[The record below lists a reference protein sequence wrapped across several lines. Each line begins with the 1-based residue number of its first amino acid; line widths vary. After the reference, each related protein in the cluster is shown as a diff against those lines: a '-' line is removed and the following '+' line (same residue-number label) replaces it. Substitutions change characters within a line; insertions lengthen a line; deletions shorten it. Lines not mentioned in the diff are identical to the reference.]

1 MKSSKNILENHSG
14 FTLLEI
20 LLVVAIVAI
29 LVTMAV
35 PQISGTK
42 FSSYELSAMRAIRAV
57 GSAEQAYQNSY
68 GTFVPWN
75 SLQARNYI
83 SPSYMAGG
91 LSDKGRIAKHYSL
104 HIYIDGPIVTP
115 RGTRF
120 TGYSIV
126 AVPLPG
132 FGLRYFRMQ
141 EDGTI
146 EQSTNGSGGWE
157 VR

>member
-1 MKSSKNILENHSG
+1 MRSSKNILENQGG

-42 FSSYELSAMRAIRAV
+42 FSAYELSAMRAIRAV

-68 GTFVPWN
+68 GTFVPWG

-83 SPSYMAGG
+83 SPNYQVGG

-104 HIYIDGPIVTP
+104 RIYIDGPIVTP

-120 TGYSIV
+120 TGYSII

-141 EDGTI
+141 EDGTL
-146 EQSTNGSGGWE
+146 EQSSSGTGGWE